1 MPQSGVQLLARP
13 QRQVTVFCGATEIG
27 QGSDDVLA
35 AIVAEVLGID
45 PFDIRCVTGDTGMTP
60 VDLGSYSSRVTVMMG
75 NAAIQAAE
83 KIEAQIAAAAAE
95 QLEVAARPPGA
106 SRNGRVFFENRAGM
120 TFAEAAGLA
129 EEKFGT
135 LGAVGLVQAAAR
147 AGKLQGRGRRAVA
160 GLLVHRLRGRSRSR
174 SEPPAGSRCRRS
186 GSRTTSAGRINPVL
200 ARGQVEGSVYMG
212 LAEALMEEQVFR
224 RLPPKLSGALV
235 HKIPSLLEYK
245 SLTSLDMPEVDTVLI
260 EDPDPNCPFGA
271 KEVGQGPLLPVMPA
285 VANAIYDAVG
295 VRIDEL
301 PITPDKVL
309 RALELK
315 PQAKSRAS
323 GRPASRA
330 CPTPSRWSCCRRGKA
345 AMAMRFKS
353 AKTEAQG
360 AAA

>member
-1 MPQSGVQLLARP
+1 VQLLVDRSG
-13 QRQVTVFCGATEIG
+13 QVTAFCGATEIG

-35 AIVAEVLGID
+35 AIIAEVLGID

-75 NAAIQAAE
+75 NAAIQAAQ
-83 KIEAQIAAAAAE
+83 KVKDQIALAASE
-95 QLEVAARPPGA
+95 QLEVSPDKLVFADGA
-106 SRNGRVFFENRAGM
+106 VSFNGKSM
-120 TFAEAAGLA
+120 SFAHAAGLA

-135 LGAVGLVQAAAR
+135 LGAVGSYKPPR
-147 AGKLQGRGRRAVA
+147 APGRYKGAGVGPSPAYSYTACVVEAEVDPATGWITVPKIWIAHDIGR
-160 GLLVHRLRGRSRSR
+160 
-174 SEPPAGSRCRRS
+174 
-186 GSRTTSAGRINPVL
+186 TINPVL

-212 LAEALMEEQVFR
+212 LSEALMEEQVFR

-260 EDPDPNCPFGA
+260 EQEEGMRDPNCPFGA

-315 PQAKSRAS
+315 RAGKDPRVGPTVFPS
-323 GRPASRA
+323 VPYPEPVIVAPPWEGGDGNAMPGAQRPKIKASA
-330 CPTPSRWSCCRRGKA
+330 
-345 AMAMRFKS
+345 
-353 AKTEAQG
+353 
-360 AAA
+360 